1 MTGTYTVGVTGAAGY
16 IGSRVTRNLLDDGHD
31 VVPVDDFSRGS
42 VERIDGRAVRE
53 LDVRDREALRD
64 AFQDVDA
71 VMHLAAE
78 SGIESCADAPE
89 RAFDVNV
96 GGTENV
102 AWCCR
107 EWSTPLV
114 FPCSMALIGDPQE
127 FPITSDHPRA
137 PKNLYGRTKTMSED
151 DVHQLAAGEFP
162 AHVYM
167 KSNLYGHHTVD
178 GQQVGKQTVINI
190 FVDLARQGE
199 SLTVH
204 EPGTQKLDFIH
215 VKDVARAYPLSLETL
230 MASDEPGAETF
241 SLASGDCKSV
251 LDIAELVQ
259 RLAREE
265 LDREIGIDMVE
276 NPRGDDDTEAEDFTV
291 DTSEARDAI
300 GFEPE
305 YDVEGAV
312 REMLRDGGDG

>member
-53 LDVRDREALRD
+53 LDVRDRDALRD

-167 KSNLYGHHTVD
+167 KSNLYGHHRVD
-178 GQQVGKQTVINI
+178 GQRVGKRTVINI
-190 FVDLARQGE
+190 FVERALSGE
-199 SLTVH
+199 TLRVH
-204 EPGTQKLDFIH
+204 EPGTQARDFVH
-215 VKDVARAYPLSLETL
+215 VADVARAYVRSVDALPDADDGAVTL
-230 MASDEPGAETF
+230 PI
-241 SLASGDCKSV
+241 ASGEEYSI
-251 LDIAELVQ
+251 LELAELVQ
-259 RLAREE
+259 RVTDEE
-265 LDREIGIDMVE
+265 RGETVEVELVE
-276 NPRGDDDTEAEDFTV
+276 NPREGEAVSGDFTV
-291 DTSEARDAI
+291 DTTAARDAI
-300 GFEPE
+300 GFETE
-305 YDVEGAV
+305 RSVEGFV
-312 REMLRDGGDG
+312 RGMISE